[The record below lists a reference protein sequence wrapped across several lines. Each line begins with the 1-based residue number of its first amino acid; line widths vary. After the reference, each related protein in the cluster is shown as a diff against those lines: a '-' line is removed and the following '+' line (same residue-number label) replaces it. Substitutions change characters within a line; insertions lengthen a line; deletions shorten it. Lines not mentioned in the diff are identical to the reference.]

1 MDNGR
6 YVEAVHYATGNRIE
20 VEMPDDCFAEIADVA
35 DGTVYFAP
43 GLVDLQVNGYM
54 GIDFNSPALTVEQV
68 HQVTRL
74 LQAVGVVKYCPTV
87 ITNSEEAMSESIRTI
102 AAACIMDEV
111 TQNSVAGIHLEGPFI
126 SREDG
131 PRGAHPAEFV
141 TPPDIGLLQRLQR
154 AGNGLIRIVTMS
166 PEWDGSDAFI
176 EQCVQEGIIV
186 SIGHT
191 AASSEQIVDA
201 VRCGAA
207 MSTHLGNGA
216 HLMLPRH
223 PNYLWDQLAADSLH
237 TCFIADGFHLPDAV
251 QKVIMRVKKEKAI
264 LVSDAA
270 HLAGLPA
277 GDYKTHIGGRVT
289 LTESGKLHLTDQPE
303 LLAGSAQMLIQGIS
317 RLVHMRLCT
326 MEEAWNMGSIHPW
339 RLLNIYSEAQP
350 ELGPSV
356 LFTMRD
362 GEFQLL
368 QTVGSGVQ
376 RI

>member
-1 MDNGR
+1 MVNTR
-6 YVEAVHYATGNRIE
+6 YTEAVHYATGERIR
-20 VEMPDDCFAEIADVA
+20 VEMTDDSLAALAGMNNE
-35 DGTVYFAP
+35 TVYFAP

-54 GIDFNSPALTVEQV
+54 GIDFNSPDLTVEQV

-87 ITNSEEAMSESIRTI
+87 ITNSEEAMSQSLRVI
-102 AAACIMDEV
+102 AAACAVNEI
-111 TQNSVAGIHLEGPFI
+111 TRRSIAGVHLEGPFI
-126 SREDG
+126 SPEDG

-141 TPPDIGLLQRLQR
+141 TAPDIDLFQRLQS
-154 AGNGLIRIVTMS
+154 AATGMIRIVTMS
-166 PEWDGSDAFI
+166 PEWAGSQLFI

-191 AASSEQIVDA
+191 AASSQQIFEA
-201 VRCGAA
+201 VRAGAL

-223 PNYLWDQLAADSLH
+223 PNYIWEQLAADELY

-277 GDYKTHIGGRVT
+277 GDYQTHIGGRVT
-289 LTESGKLHLTDQPE
+289 LTELGKLHLTAQPE

-317 RLVHMRLCT
+317 RLVRKGLCT
-326 MEEAWNMGSIHPW
+326 LEEAWNMGSVQPW
-339 RLLNIYSEAQP
+339 RLLNNYSEAQP
-350 ELGPSV
+350 ELEPSV

-362 GEFQLL
+362 GEVQVL
-368 QTVGSGVQ
+368 QTAGSGVQ

>member
-1 MDNGR
+1 MVNTR
-6 YVEAVHYATGNRIE
+6 YTEAVHYATGERIK
-20 VEMPDDCFAEIADVA
+20 VEMTDDSLAAVA
-35 DGTVYFAP
+35 GMNNETVYFAP

-54 GIDFNSPALTVEQV
+54 GIDFNSPDLTVEQV

-87 ITNSEEAMSESIRTI
+87 ITNSEEAMSQSLRVI
-102 AAACIMDEV
+102 AAACAVNEI
-111 TQNSVAGIHLEGPFI
+111 TRRSIAGVHLEGPFI
-126 SREDG
+126 SPEDG

-141 TPPDIGLLQRLQR
+141 TAPDIDLFQRLQS
-154 AGNGLIRIVTMS
+154 AATGMIRIVTMS
-166 PEWDGSDAFI
+166 PEWAGNQLFI

-191 AASSEQIVDA
+191 AASSQQIVEA
-201 VRCGAA
+201 VRAGAF

-223 PNYLWDQLAADSLH
+223 PNYIWEQLAADELY

-289 LTESGKLHLTDQPE
+289 LTELGKLHLTAQPE

-317 RLVHMRLCT
+317 RLVREGLCSL
-326 MEEAWNMGSIHPW
+326 EDAWNMGSIHPW
-339 RLLNIYSEAQP
+339 GLINKYSEFQP
-350 ELGPSV
+350 ELEPSV

-362 GEFQLL
+362 GEVQVL
-368 QTVGSGVQ
+368 QTAGRGVQ

>member
-1 MDNGR
+1 MVNTR
-6 YVEAVHYATGNRIE
+6 YTEAVHYATGERIK
-20 VEMPDDCFAEIADVA
+20 VEITEDNNTALAGINSE
-35 DGTVYFAP
+35 TVYFAP

-54 GIDFNSPALTVEQV
+54 GIDFNSPDLTVEQV

-74 LQAVGVVKYCPTV
+74 LQSVGVVKYCPTV
-87 ITNSEEAMSESIRTI
+87 ITNSEEAMSQSLRVI
-102 AAACIMDEV
+102 AAACAVNEI
-111 TQNSVAGIHLEGPFI
+111 TKKSIAGLHLEGPFI
-126 SREDG
+126 SPEDG

-141 TPPDIGLLQRLQR
+141 TAPDIDLFQRLQS
-154 AGNGLIRIVTMS
+154 AAKGMIQIVTMS
-166 PEWDGSDAFI
+166 PEWAGNQLFI

-191 AASSEQIVDA
+191 AASSQQIVEA
-201 VRCGAA
+201 VRAGAF

-223 PNYLWDQLAADSLH
+223 PNYIWEQLAADELY
-237 TCFIADGFHLPDAV
+237 TCFIGDGFHLPDAV

-289 LTESGKLHLTDQPE
+289 LTGDGKLHLTEQPE

-317 RLVHMRLCT
+317 RLVRKGLCT
-326 MEEAWNMGSIHPW
+326 LEEAWNMGSIHPW
-339 RLLNIYSEAQP
+339 ALLNKYSEVQP
-350 ELGPSV
+350 ELEPSV

-362 GEFQLL
+362 GEVQVL
-368 QTVGSGVQ
+368 QTAGSGVQ

>member
-1 MDNGR
+1 MVNTR
-6 YVEAVHYATGNRIE
+6 YTEAVHYATGERIK
-20 VEMPDDCFAEIADVA
+20 VEITEDNNTALAGINSE
-35 DGTVYFAP
+35 TVYFAP

-54 GIDFNSPALTVEQV
+54 GIDFNSPDLTVEQV

-87 ITNSEEAMSESIRTI
+87 ITNREEAMSQSLRII
-102 AAACIMDEV
+102 AAAC
-111 TQNSVAGIHLEGPFI
+111 SVNEITRRSIAGVHLEGPFI

-131 PRGAHPAEFV
+131 PRGAHPAKCV
-141 TPPDIGLLQRLQR
+141 IAPDIDLFQRLQS
-154 AGNGLIRIVTMS
+154 AGKGMIRIVTMS
-166 PEWDGSDAFI
+166 PEWAGSQLFI

-186 SIGHT
+186 SVGHT
-191 AASSEQIVDA
+191 AASSEQIVEA
-201 VRCGAA
+201 VRAGAF

-216 HLMLPRH
+216 HLILPRH
-223 PNYLWDQLAADSLH
+223 PNYIWEQLAADELY

-289 LTESGKLHLTDQPE
+289 LTELGKLHLTAQPE

-317 RLVHMRLCT
+317 RLVRKGLCT
-326 MEEAWNMGSIHPW
+326 LEEAWNMGSVQPW
-339 RLLNIYSEAQP
+339 RLLNKYSEAQP
-350 ELGPSV
+350 ELEPSV

-362 GEFQLL
+362 GEVQVL